1 MKEKYFMDYPD
12 FQNVKELV
20 YHVVHQY
27 AKHNA
32 FILKEQTKNNTT
44 YKKIT
49 FEDFLDDVNCLGEYF
64 YDVGYQDKKIGIIA
78 GNSYEWFLVYITVLL
93 GNMVVVPLDKGLKEF
108 ETENS
113 LRKINVD
120 ILFYNDKA
128 EEVVMNIKSRK
139 NTPVQSFVPMDKN
152 EKEGLYSFIEK
163 GRKLRESGKNNFEN
177 AEIDSYKPSV
187 LCATSGT
194 SANSK
199 VVMLS
204 HRNIAFDM
212 CTMHHTEEVYP
223 TDVNLAFI
231 PMHHTFGCNG
241 TLFIFSYGAC
251 TAFPD
256 GLRYISQ
263 NLKEYGISVFIGV
276 PLLIETMY
284 KKIIKEIEKQGK
296 MKQVNF
302 MRKIIKPR
310 GLKRKVFKS
319 IIDALGGKMRFI
331 VSGAAPLDKEV
342 WKFFNDIGIIIVQ
355 GYGLTETSPVI
366 SGENT
371 KFLREGSVGQVM
383 FMEDVKIVDK
393 NELGIG
399 EISVKGDNVMLGYYE
414 NEDATK
420 EVFRDGYFLT
430 GDLGYLDKDG
440 FLFITGRK
448 KNVIIAK
455 NGKNIYPEEIE
466 AIINKLPEVK
476 ESMVY
481 ALPKDDDIIVSVKVQ
496 YDKDYVDRIYVGKDI
511 ETVKDIVWEKIK
523 EINKTFPTYK
533 HIKNMIFTKDDFIKT
548 TTAKIKRFEEI
559 EKIKEDK

>member
-27 AKHNA
+27 AKNNA
-32 FILKEQTKNNTT
+32 FITQEQTKNNTT

-49 FEDFLDDVNCLGEYF
+49 FEDFLEDVNCLGEFF
-64 YDVGYQDKKIGIIA
+64 YDAGYQDKKIGIIA
-78 GNSYEWFLVYITVLL
+78 GNSYEWFLVYITTLL

-113 LRKINVD
+113 LKKINVD
-120 ILFYNDKA
+120 ILFYDDKS

-139 NTPVQSFVPMDKN
+139 GTSVQSFVSMDKN

-163 GRKLRESGKNNFEN
+163 GRNLRKNGKNSFEN
-177 AEIDSYKPSV
+177 AEIDNNKPSV

-204 HRNIAFDM
+204 HRNVAFDM

-241 TLFIFSYGAC
+241 TLFVFSYGAC

-263 NLKEYGISVFIGV
+263 NLKEYGVSVFIGV

-302 MRKIIKPR
+302 MRKVVKPR
-310 GLKRKVFKS
+310 ALKRKVFKS
-319 IIDALGGKMRFI
+319 IIDALGGKMRYI
-331 VSGAAPLDKEV
+331 VSGAAPLDKEA
-342 WKFFNDIGIIIVQ
+342 WKFLNDIGIIVVQ

-366 SGENT
+366 SGENAR
-371 KFLREGSVGQVM
+371 FLREGSVGPLMLGV
-383 FMEDVKIVDK
+383 DVKIVDK
-393 NELGIG
+393 NDLGIG
-399 EISVKGDNVMLGYYE
+399 EITVKGDNVMLGYYE
-414 NEDATK
+414 NEEATK
-420 EVFRDGYFLT
+420 EVFKDGYFYT
-430 GDLGYLDKDG
+430 GDIGYLDKDG

-455 NGKNIYPEEIE
+455 NGKNIYPEEME

-496 YDKDYVDRIYVGKDI
+496 YDKDYVDRMYTGKDI
-511 ETVKDIVWEKIK
+511 EEVKDIVWGKIK

-533 HIKNMIFTKDDFIKT
+533 HIKNMIFTDEDFIKT
-548 TTAKIKRFEEI
+548 TTAKIKRYEEI
-559 EKIKEDK
+559 EKLKENN